1 MLRLIYRSLLL
12 TLAITCIASTVLSQ
26 SAKLQPVDEATKDP
40 SFFAFRARLLSAL
53 ARKDV
58 NYLISILDPQ
68 IKTDFGGGGGVAD
81 FKKAWRPERS
91 NSQIWSELVSV
102 LALGGSFDKGSFS
115 APYVY
120 SKFPDEFDAY
130 EYRAVIEDGVRV
142 RREPNTTSAVIKTLS
157 FDIVKVVVDT
167 PNENSAVKRQW
178 LTVELGDGQK
188 GFMAKEYLRSPIDY
202 RAIFEKKNGKW
213 LMTAFVAGD

>member
-1 MLRLIYRSLLL
+1 L
-12 TLAITCIASTVLSQ
+12 TIACIASIAQGQ

-40 SFFAFRARLLSAL
+40 SFFAFRARLLKAL
-53 ARKDV
+53 ARKDA

-81 FKKAWRPERS
+81 FKKAWHPERP
-91 NSQIWSELVSV
+91 NSQVWSELVSV
-102 LALGGSFDKGSFS
+102 LALGGSFDNGSFS

-130 EYRAVIEDGVRV
+130 EYQAVIEDGVRV
-142 RREPNTTSAVIKTLS
+142 RREPNTTSGVIRTLS
-157 FDIVKVVVDT
+157 FEIVKVVVE
-167 PNENSAVKRQW
+167 PPKENSAAKGQW
-178 LTVELGDGQK
+178 LAVELGDGQK
-188 GFMAKEYLRSPIDY
+188 GFIAKEYLRSPIDY